1 MGAEY
6 IKATDFSGLKTEE
19 KVVVIDFTASWCG
32 PCKLVAPLIDRLSEE
47 YADTAKVVKFDIDDD
62 RDIPKKLGIRGV
74 PAVLYFKAGEMVDSI
89 IGATTYEKLSE
100 TLDSAI
106 AGEA

>member
-6 IKATDFSGLKTEE
+6 IKAADFSSLKTEE

-32 PCKLVAPLIDRLSEE
+32 PCKLVAPLIDRLSED
-47 YADTAKVVKFDIDDD
+47 YAATAKVVKFDIDED

-74 PAVLYFKAGEMVDSI
+74 PAVLYFKTGEMVDSI

-106 AGEA
+106 AGES

>member
-6 IKATDFSGLKTEE
+6 IKEADFSTLKTEE
-19 KVVVIDFTASWCG
+19 KVVVIDFTAAWCG
-32 PCKLVAPLIDRLSEE
+32 PCKLIAPLIDRLAEE
-47 YADTAKVVKFDIDDD
+47 YTETAKVVKFDIDEN

-89 IGATTYEKLSE
+89 IGSTTYEKLSA
-100 TLDSAI
+100 TLDSVLT
-106 AGEA
+106 EA